1 MTVSEL
7 IEKLLEIEAKGKGE
21 YAVIA
26 STQDGVVVTTME

>member
-21 YAVIA
+21 YEVIA
-26 STQDGVVVTTME
+26 TQDGVVVTTME